1 MIDKLWILIEKLAS
15 VPDDLMDIHDDEEN
29 DIMGSWMD
37 F

>member
-1 MIDKLWILIEKLAS
+1 MIDKLWSLIDKLTS

-29 DIMGSWMD
+29 AIMGSWMD